1 MHPTENIL
9 KATMSELKEM
19 IDVNTIVG
27 TPFVS
32 PGGCTIIPISRLS
45 FGFVSGGG
53 EYGHPG
59 HTREEVKFQFGG
71 GTASGVSINP
81 VAFMVADEENI
92 KLLTVS
98 HRNALDKIVENLP
111 HMVSELKDIVFSNSC
126 DCGEYDDCSEY
137 EEDDESDETGEE

>member
-9 KATMSELKEM
+9 KATMSELREM

-27 TPFVS
+27 TPFVT
-32 PGGCTIIPISRLS
+32 PNGCTIIPISRLS

-59 HTREEVKFQFGG
+59 HTKEEIRFQFGG

-81 VAFMVADEENI
+81 IAFMVADEENV

-98 HRNALDKIVENLP
+98 HRNALDRIVENLP
-111 HMVSELKDIVFSNSC
+111 QTIKEVKDMIFE
-126 DCGEYDDCSEY
+126 DEDPY
-137 EEDDESDETGEE
+137 EFEDEEE

>member
-9 KATMSELKEM
+9 KATMSELREM

-27 TPFVS
+27 TPFIS
-32 PGGCTIIPISRLS
+32 PSGCTIIPISRLS

-53 EYGHPG
+53 EYGRPG
-59 HTREEVKFQFGG
+59 QTKEELRFQFGG

-81 VAFMVADEENI
+81 VAFMVADENNI

-98 HRNALDKIVENLP
+98 HRNALDKIIENLP
-111 HMVSELKDIVFSNSC
+111 QTMCEIKDMIFNGS
-126 DCGEYDDCSEY
+126 DTPDEYD
-137 EEDDESDETGEE
+137 EEEFEGEE